1 MNKNNFIKK
10 EESNYDEKLLDLRR
24 VTRVMAG
31 GKRFS
36 FRATVVIGN
45 RQGQV
50 GVGVAKGKDVAQ
62 SIQKAKRVAEK
73 RLIKVPVVKGTIP
86 HEVRSKYGA
95 SEIILK
101 PAQEGHGLVAGG
113 PVRVVCDLAGIH
125 NLSAKILGR
134 TANKLTNARAT
145 VEALKK
151 LRPIVK
157 KEEIKAPLETAVE
170 EKKDYNKEADLSSK
184 KE

>member
-1 MNKNNFIKK
+1 MMRGNYPKK
-10 EESNYDEKLLDLRR
+10 EDNGFDEKLLDLRR

-45 RQGQV
+45 RQGKV

-73 RLIKVPVVKGTIP
+73 SLITVSVVKGTIP
-86 HEVRSKYGA
+86 HEVRAKYCA

-101 PAQEGHGLVAGG
+101 PGKEGHGLVAGG
-113 PVRVVCDLAGIH
+113 PVRVVCDLAGIK

-145 VEALKK
+145 LEALKK
-151 LRPIVK
+151 MKIMTK
-157 KEEIKAPLETAVE
+157 KAESV
-170 EKKDYNKEADLSSK
+170 KEA
-184 KE
+184 EPVAQENIPAEAEE

>member
-1 MNKNNFIKK
+1 MMRGNYPKK
-10 EESNYDEKLLDLRR
+10 EDNGFDEKLLDLRR

-45 RQGQV
+45 RQGKV

-73 RLIKVPVVKGTIP
+73 SLITVSVVKGTIP
-86 HEVRSKYGA
+86 HEVRAKYCA

-101 PAQEGHGLVAGG
+101 PGKEGHGLVAGG
-113 PVRVVCDLAGIH
+113 PVRVVCDLAGIK

-145 VEALKK
+145 LEALKK
-151 LRPIVK
+151 MKIMTKRAEPI
-157 KEEIKAPLETAVE
+157 
-170 EKKDYNKEADLSSK
+170 KEA
-184 KE
+184 EPVVQENIPAEAEE

>member
-1 MNKNNFIKK
+1 MNRGNYSKK
-10 EESNYDEKLLDLRR
+10 EDNGFDEKLLDLRR

-45 RQGQV
+45 RQGKV

-73 RLIKVPVVKGTIP
+73 SLITVSVIKGTIP
-86 HEVRSKYGA
+86 HEVRAKYCA
-95 SEIILK
+95 SEILLK
-101 PAQEGHGLVAGG
+101 PGREGHGLVAGG
-113 PVRVVCDLAGIH
+113 PVRVVCDLAGIK

-134 TANKLTNARAT
+134 TPNKLTNARAT
-145 VEALKK
+145 LEALKK
-151 LRPIVK
+151 IKIMAK
-157 KEEIKAPLETAVE
+157 KEEPVKEMDPVVKEKVSVE
-170 EKKDYNKEADLSSK
+170 SEEQPINE
-184 KE
+184 

>member
-1 MNKNNFIKK
+1 MNRSNYPKK
-10 EESNYDEKLLDLRR
+10 EEGGFDEKLLDLRR

-45 RQGQV
+45 RQGKV

-62 SIQKAKRVAEK
+62 AIQKAKRVAEK
-73 RLIKVPVVKGTIP
+73 SLVTISIIKGTVP
-86 HEVRSKYGA
+86 HEVRAKYCA
-95 SEIILK
+95 SEILLK
-101 PAQEGHGLVAGG
+101 PGKEGHGLVAGG
-113 PVRVVCDLAGIH
+113 PVRVVCDLAGIK

-134 TANKLTNARAT
+134 TPNKLNNARAT
-145 VEALKK
+145 LEALKK
-151 LRPIVK
+151 MKITAK
-157 KEEIKAPLETAVE
+157 KEELP
-170 EKKDYNKEADLSSK
+170 KEAGLVTKEDISSES